1 MKIVIIILIFALF
14 AANTIMAQSRQ
25 RTLLDADWKFIHAD
39 SVHAEHPDFDDS
51 HWRILDLPHDWS
63 IEYPYDEHA
72 PTGFSGGYVESGI
85 GWYRKHLNFDQKIK
99 GKTIWLEFDGIYMNS
114 DVWVNGHYLG
124 NHPYGYTSFYYDISS
139 FLEIGE
145 NVIAV
150 RVDNS
155 QQPNSRWYSG
165 SGIYR
170 HVWLTITE
178 PVHIGHWGTY
188 ITTPDISE
196 TEAGI
201 FITTIVENNSDTR
214 QKHNLITSIVDSAG
228 TLVGTNISEFN
239 VEANNHTIVTQK
251 IEITKPQLWSL
262 EQPSLYLA
270 IQEIKNSDTIIDQY
284 ETTFGIRSIAYDADR
299 GFFLNG
305 EHVKMNGVNLHHD
318 GGCVGAAV
326 PERIWERRLEI
337 LKSMG
342 CNAIRTSH
350 NPPAPEFLDL
360 CDRMG
365 FLVMDE
371 AFDEW
376 RIGKREY
383 AYNKYF
389 DAWGERDLI
398 SMIHRD
404 RNHPSIILWSVGNE
418 IPEQRSE
425 DGHLLLTQLQNLC
438 HREDPTRP
446 VTLGCDNIAADGGST
461 TLPFLEA
468 LDIVGYNY
476 VDRWHE
482 RREHYFSMD
491 RHKHPDWK
499 MIGTESVS
507 LRGIRGEYNLGDNP
521 NVVSMQMPRSLIRGQ
536 ELWKTVKLNDYVIG
550 DFMWTGIDYLGEAFW
565 PFKHASAGAIDI
577 CGFPKD
583 AYYFYKSQ
591 WREEPLIH
599 LFPHW
604 NWPERMGQVMPVFC
618 YTNCTEVELF
628 VNGKSFG
635 TKRIEFPRQGNS
647 GSWRN
652 YEHPKIQSTTNDLF
666 LTWDVPYEPGVLKAV
681 GKRDGKIVYT
691 HELRTTGK
699 PAAIRLRID
708 HLVIKANKRDVAHV
722 RIEIVDEAGY
732 VVPTA
737 NNLVQFSVTGAGR
750 LIGVDNGDPRDH
762 HSYKLNERSAFN
774 GLCLVIVQ
782 SNGKEGKI
790 SITATSDGLKQA
802 VTVLEAKPRRV
813 LGQGTFLNNTQIKY
827 SIH

>member
-1 MKIVIIILIFALF
+1 MKKPILALIVAFFAI
-14 AANTIMAQSRQ
+14 NSTIAQPRQ
-25 RTLLDADWKFIHAD
+25 RILLDHDWKFIHTG
-39 SVHAEHPDFDDS
+39 SVQAEHSDVDDS
-51 HWRILDLPHDWS
+51 QWRTLDLPHDWS
-63 IEYPYDEHA
+63 IEYPYDQHA
-72 PTGFSGGYVESGI
+72 PAGGSGGYVETGI
-85 GWYRKHLNFDQKIK
+85 AWYRKHLTIDQKIT

-114 DVWVNGHYLG
+114 DVWINGHHLG
-124 NHPYGYTSFYYDISS
+124 NHPYGYTSFYYDVSA
-139 FLEIGE
+139 FLTGGE

-170 HVWLTITE
+170 HVWLTIAE
-178 PVHIGHWGTY
+178 PLHIGHWGTY
-188 ITTPDISE
+188 VTTPDVYDTIAVV
-196 TEAGI
+196 T
-201 FITTIVENNSDTR
+201 ITTTIENNTGLKEKSTLSSILIDPSDLQVGISRTAFEVMADNR
-214 QKHNLITSIVDSAG
+214 TNVSQQIT
-228 TLVGTNISEFN
+228 
-239 VEANNHTIVTQK
+239 
-251 IEITKPQLWSL
+251 ITDPQLWSL
-262 EQPSLYLA
+262 EQPLLYTV
-270 IQEIKNSDTIIDQY
+270 IQQVKDSEGVIDQM
-284 ETTFGIRSIAYDADR
+284 ETTFGIRSIDYDVDR

-326 PERIWERRLEI
+326 PEQVWERRLHI

-342 CNAIRTSH
+342 CNAIRTAH

-376 RIGKREY
+376 RIGKREH
-383 AYNKYF
+383 AYHKHF
-389 DAWGERDLI
+389 DEWGVKDLI
-398 SMIHRD
+398 SMVHRD
-404 RNHPSIILWSVGNE
+404 RNHPSVILWSVGNE
-418 IPEQRSE
+418 IPEQKSD
-425 DGHLLLTQLQNLC
+425 DGHLLLVTLQDIC

-468 LDIVGYNY
+468 LDVVGYNY

-482 RREHYFSMD
+482 RREHYFSID
-491 RHKHPDWK
+491 RHLHPDWK

-507 LRGIRGEYNLGDNP
+507 LSGIRAEYYLGDDP
-521 NVVSMQMPRSLIRGQ
+521 NFIRLTVPRSLIRGQ

-565 PFKHASAGAIDI
+565 PFKHAPAGAIDI

-591 WREEPLIH
+591 WCDEPVIH

-604 NWPERMGQVMPVFC
+604 NWPERIGQVIPVYC

-635 TKRIEFPRQGNS
+635 AKRIEFPRQGNS
-647 GSWRN
+647 GSWN
-652 YEHPKIQSTTNDLF
+652 QYEYPKIQATTSDLF
-666 LTWDVPYEPGVLKAV
+666 LNWDVPYKPGIVRAV
-681 GKRDGKIVYT
+681 GKRDGNIVCT
-691 HELRTTGK
+691 HEICTTGE
-699 PAAIRLRID
+699 PAAIRLVID
-708 HLVIKANKRDVAHV
+708 REVIKPDKRDLVHV
-722 RIEIVDEAGY
+722 TVEIVDKNGN

-750 LIGVDNGDPRDH
+750 LLGVDNGDPRDH
-762 HSYKLNERSAFN
+762 NSYKLDKRAAFN
-774 GLCLVIVQ
+774 GLCLALVG
-782 SNGKEGKI
+782 SDGAEGPI
-790 SITATSDGLKQA
+790 MVTARSDGLKEA
-802 VTVLEAKPRRV
+802 VVELEAK
-813 LGQGTFLNNTQIKY
+813 Q
-827 SIH
+827 

>member
-1 MKIVIIILIFALF
+1 MFIFAMF
-14 AANTIMAQSRQ
+14 AANNIIAQSRQ

-39 SVHAEHPDFDDS
+39 SVQAEQPDFDDS
-51 HWRILDLPHDWS
+51 QWRTLDLPHDWS
-63 IEYPYDEHA
+63 IEYPYDEDA
-72 PTGFSGGYVESGI
+72 PTGGSSGYVQSGI
-85 GWYRKHLNFDQKIK
+85 GWYRKHLTFDQKIK

-114 DVWVNGHYLG
+114 DVWINGHHLG
-124 NHPYGYTSFYYDISS
+124 NHPYGYTSFYYNLSP
-139 FLEIGE
+139 FIGE
-145 NVIAV
+145 GQNVIAV

-155 QQPNSRWYSG
+155 QQPNSRWYTG

-170 HVWLTITE
+170 HVWVTIAE
-178 PVHIGHWGTY
+178 PVHIAHWGTF

-196 TEAGI
+196 TEANI
-201 FITTIVENNSDTR
+201 SIMTTIENNSDSQQKNSLITTIVDP
-214 QKHNLITSIVDSAG
+214 AG
-228 TLVGTNISEFN
+228 TQVGTNILKFQ
-239 VEANNHTIVTQK
+239 VEANDRSMVTQT
-251 IEITKPQLWSL
+251 ISIAQPRLWSL
-262 EQPSLYLA
+262 KHPFLYTA
-270 IQEIKNSDTIIDQY
+270 IQKIKDNDNIIDQY
-284 ETTFGIRSIAYDADR
+284 ETTFGIRSIAYDVDL

-305 EHVKMNGVNLHHD
+305 ERVKMKGVNLHHD

-342 CNAIRTSH
+342 CNAIRTAH

-376 RIGKREY
+376 RYGKREHTY
-383 AYNKYF
+383 HKYF
-389 DAWGERDLI
+389 DEWGEKDLI

-404 RNHPSIILWSVGNE
+404 RNHPSIVLWSIGNE
-418 IPEQRSE
+418 IPAQRSE
-425 DGHLLLTQLQNLC
+425 DGHLLLMKLQNIC
-438 HREDPTRP
+438 HHEDPTRP

-461 TLPFLEA
+461 TLAFLQA

-482 RREHYFSMD
+482 RRELYFSID

-507 LRGIRGEYNLGDNP
+507 LSGIRGEYYPGDDP
-521 NVVSMQMPRSLIRGQ
+521 NVVRMRMPRSLIRGQ

-565 PFKHASAGAIDI
+565 PFKHAPAGAIDI

-591 WREEPLIH
+591 WCNEPIIH

-604 NWPERMGQVMPVFC
+604 NWPDRIGQVIPVFC

-635 TKRIEFPRQGNS
+635 AKRIEFPRQGNS
-647 GSWRN
+647 GAWNR
-652 YEHPKIQSTTNDLF
+652 YDHPRVHPTTTDLF
-666 LTWDVPYEPGVLKAV
+666 LTWDVPYEPGIVKAV
-681 GKRDGKIVYT
+681 GKRNGNIVYT
-691 HELRTTGK
+691 HEIRTTGE
-699 PAAIRLRID
+699 PVAIRILVDRSVINAD
-708 HLVIKANKRDVAHV
+708 ERDLAHLTVK
-722 RIEIVDEAGY
+722 IVDEAGY

-762 HSYKLNERSAFN
+762 HSYLLDERKAFN
-774 GLCLVIVQ
+774 GLCLAIVR
-782 SNGKEGKI
+782 SNGTEGKI
-790 SITATSDGLKQA
+790 RVSARSDGLKQA
-802 VTVLEAKPRRV
+802 IVHFEAK
-813 LGQGTFLNNTQIKY
+813 K
-827 SIH
+827 